1 MTEPTMTKAAF
12 LKAYEEALLAE
23 PSYDWAKDDAKRAK
37 FLHTVS
43 LTISGFATT
52 WNHNGTAVKVAWKA
66 IGGKG
71 KPSLTGLRRLS

>member
-1 MTEPTMTKAAF
+1 MTEQTMTKAAF

-23 PSYDWAKDDAKRAK
+23 PSYEWAKNEQKLAKYMHA
-37 FLHTVS
+37 VS

-71 KPSLTGLRRLS
+71 KPSLAGLRRLA